1 METMV
6 FVTEVPMFDPK
17 IMGMAWRTSTPAD
30 TKLTMMEVE
39 VALDWTSTVTK
50 MPIITPTIGLDRT

>member
-6 FVTEVPMFDPK
+6 FVTDVPMFDPK
-17 IMGMAWRTSTPAD
+17 IMGIAWRTSTPAD
-30 TKLTMMEVE
+30 TRLTMMEVE